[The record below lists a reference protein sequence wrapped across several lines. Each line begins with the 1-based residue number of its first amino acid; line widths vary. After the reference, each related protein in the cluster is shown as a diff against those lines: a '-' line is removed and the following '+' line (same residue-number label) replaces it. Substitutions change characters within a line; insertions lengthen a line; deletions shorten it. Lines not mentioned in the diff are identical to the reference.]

1 MIKLYNIKLHIHILF
16 GNQNG
21 LENLLMH
28 QDVRFFELFWVI
40 LFAFCKPEKK
50 TMGRN
55 GTTLG
60 SKRIGFQLL
69 KRNRWNLQYLGCV
82 GSDSLKRKV
91 NGWDTRKPWNN
102 YSTSSIGVGKWISFW
117 EAFWASTFVCFF
129 WGVCISKGLADFPV
143 AVLRFFSHH
152 FQISAIKEKV
162 PLLSR
167 CLFAV
172 LCLLRWPSALV
183 ASIWL
188 HLSFQLFSLRFFNSC
203 NMDSTIIRS
212 IRNISGW
219 CIQHYG
225 RHVSIGTSPT
235 SPTFHLVGGGTLKT
249 PGQCESDGH
258 LAA

>member
-16 GNQNG
+16 GNLNG

-69 KRNRWNLQYLGCV
+69 KPKSLKSPVSRLR
-82 GSDSLKRKV
+82 SDSLKRKV

-129 WGVCISKGLADFPV
+129 WGVCISKRPCRLSSCC
-143 AVLRFFSHH
+143 LEIFSHH

-183 ASIWL
+183 AS
-188 HLSFQLFSLRFFNSC
+188 
-203 NMDSTIIRS
+203 M
-212 IRNISGW
+212 
-219 CIQHYG
+219 
-225 RHVSIGTSPT
+225 
-235 SPTFHLVGGGTLKT
+235 
-249 PGQCESDGH
+249 
-258 LAA
+258 